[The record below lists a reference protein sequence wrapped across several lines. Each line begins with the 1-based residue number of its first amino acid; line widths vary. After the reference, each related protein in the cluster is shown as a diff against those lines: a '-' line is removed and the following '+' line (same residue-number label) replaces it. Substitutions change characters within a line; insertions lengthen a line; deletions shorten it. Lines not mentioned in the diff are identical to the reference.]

1 MKLKLL
7 FLLLLIFGSVSNSS
21 AQNKALE
28 KALKKEYKTKMKEY
42 KKEGWKIF
50 GTTKSLDVALL
61 LHYDKLAELGEN
73 GDEIVGVA
81 SNVKSKNVGHQVCI
95 NNACLRYADSAGS
108 HVKGRIV
115 SDMAQNADDTNMEFD
130 KFYAAYERLVD
141 KEIKGELKESYSII
155 REIRPGLFE
164 MQTYFIVNEDAAM
177 KARIRALENAAK
189 ETEIA
194 QKYANK
200 ISEFVKEGFRS
211 LNENK

>member
-1 MKLKLL
+1 
-7 FLLLLIFGSVSNSS
+7 
-21 AQNKALE
+21 
-28 KALKKEYKTKMKEY
+28 
-42 KKEGWKIF
+42 
-50 GTTKSLDVALL
+50 
-61 LHYDKLAELGEN
+61 
-73 GDEIVGVA
+73 
-81 SNVKSKNVGHQVCI
+81 
-95 NNACLRYADSAGS
+95 
-108 HVKGRIV
+108 
-115 SDMAQNADDTNMEFD
+115 MEFD